1 MGGEPYTQGSPTL
14 WLTVAAGPAGC
25 LWGSAGPSLR
35 VPSIHTPPPKFTG
48 WDLLGIGRGEPR
60 HLFWDPEAPLVL
72 LNHFPHPQSQQWRK
86 GEEER
91 KSGDRAGM

>member
-1 MGGEPYTQGSPTL
+1 M
-14 WLTVAAGPAGC
+14 
-25 LWGSAGPSLR
+25 R
-35 VPSIHTPPPKFTG
+35 VPSIHTPPPEFTG

-72 LNHFPHPQSQQWRK
+72 LNHFPHPQSRQWRK